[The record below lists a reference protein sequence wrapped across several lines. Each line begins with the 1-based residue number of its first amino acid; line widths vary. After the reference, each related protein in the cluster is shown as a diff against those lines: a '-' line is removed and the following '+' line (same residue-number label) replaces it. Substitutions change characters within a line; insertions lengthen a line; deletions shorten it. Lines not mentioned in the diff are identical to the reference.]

1 MASTVATTDTLET
14 LRTQFNTLVAEV
26 GSGLTI
32 VDDSSNTSTLTIG
45 TDSLKI
51 SGGTG
56 LASSVSGDVITIN
69 DSNTGV
75 SAASYGSS
83 TAIPVVTIN
92 AQGRIT
98 NASTASISTDL
109 TVIDDAS
116 TSATISLASD
126 SFKIS
131 GGTGTTSAD
140 LNTTVLPSISVLK
153 LNPTAYSEKSSPS
166 NVTEYLTLLLITTV
180 SFVVKL

>member
-14 LRTQFNTLVAEV
+14 PELSLIQFEV

-56 LASSVSGDVITIN
+56 LESLVSGDVITIN

-75 SAASYGSS
+75 SAAYGSS
-83 TAIPVVTIN
+83 TAI
-92 AQGRIT
+92 
-98 NASTASISTDL
+98 
-109 TVIDDAS
+109 
-116 TSATISLASD
+116 
-126 SFKIS
+126 
-131 GGTGTTSAD
+131 
-140 LNTTVLPSISVLK
+140 
-153 LNPTAYSEKSSPS
+153 
-166 NVTEYLTLLLITTV
+166 LL
-180 SFVVKL
+180 